1 MIENKDGKK
10 CMIEYQSMNEFYTY
24 LCNTPFNEAFRWS
37 SHSSV
42 ESSERFSGT
51 KSFDEAVDLMKNGW
65 QDMSQKLT
73 QTLKAKQTQMQ
84 TAQRRKM
91 VNDVAGFQPIVPL
104 YLAGAP
110 NNMVSQKM
118 VPVKQKVINITK
130 SVSYACYV
138 DKEEI
143 IEESIKALQIVKK
156 IEAMGYR
163 VNLNIAIGTLEPDR
177 EIYAKV
183 RIKSANEKL
192 NISKTAFPLVH
203 PSMLRRLYFRFVEVY
218 PEVTKSF
225 VSGYG
230 RPASTDQMK
239 KAFPEDI
246 IIPAVWEKKVE
257 DIKSLEDM
265 R

>member
-10 CMIEYQSMNEFYTY
+10 RTVDYQSMNEFYTY
-24 LCNTPFNEAFRWS
+24 LCETPFNEAFRWNN
-37 SHSSV
+37 HSSV
-42 ESSERFSGT
+42 ETSESFSGT
-51 KSFDEAVDLMKNGW
+51 KSFEEAVDLMKNGW
-65 QDMSQKLT
+65 QDMSQRLT
-73 QTLKAKQTQMQ
+73 QTLKAKQSQMQ
-84 TAQRRKM
+84 MVQRRKM

-130 SVSYACYV
+130 SVSYACFV
-138 DKEEI
+138 EKEQI
-143 IEESIKALQIVKK
+143 IEESIKALQVVKK

-163 VNLNIAIGTLEPDR
+163 VNLNIAIGTLESDR

-218 PEVTKSF
+218 PEVTRSF
-225 VSGYG
+225 VHGYG
-230 RPASTDQMK
+230 RPASTEQMK
-239 KAFPEDI
+239 AAFPDDI
-246 IIPAVWEKKVE
+246 IIPAIWKKNIE

-265 R
+265 M